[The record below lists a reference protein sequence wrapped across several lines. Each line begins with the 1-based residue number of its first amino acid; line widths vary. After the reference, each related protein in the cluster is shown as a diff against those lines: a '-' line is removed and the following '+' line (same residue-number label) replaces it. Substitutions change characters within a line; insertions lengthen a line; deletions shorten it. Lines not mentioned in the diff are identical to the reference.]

1 MRFYLFYIDA
11 MLSQTPSKFDPLKR
25 RSSGKERGFTLV
37 LFAVSAL
44 VLLAFAGLAIDTG
57 YMLHQKRKM
66 QNAADAAALAAAQ
79 ELHRGNTSTYANA
92 ALTDSRMN
100 GFTNGSNDTSVTVNR
115 PPTNGTYAGNS
126 NYVQVAVSQ
135 PQPTFFMSMFNFSR
149 VPMSARATA
158 FVGGAAGGGCITLL
172 HPSFDGSYYTSG
184 GSTVAA
190 DCGMWVNSNS
200 TKAIE
205 NQGNSAFT
213 SMGTAIHVVG
223 GVNNQGSITPTPITR
238 SAAAPDPLAS
248 MQVPSSSGLAART
261 TPATITGN
269 VTLNPGL
276 YTGGINIGA
285 NANVTL
291 NPGLYYMRNGG
302 VYLTKANL
310 SGSGVTMFFTGTQNK
325 TVVLADTLSTI
336 NLTAPT
342 SSSNGAMEGVLFF
355 GDRNSNY
362 GALPWCMDI
371 QTNGATSLEGVLYFP
386 TCSIK
391 WQSQSSGYLGN
402 YTIIVAQYLRID
414 GSGTNLKIHANYS
427 GLANGSPL
435 SSSVK
440 LSE

>member
-1 MRFYLFYIDA
+1 MSSTSSPKSKPGR
-11 MLSQTPSKFDPLKR
+11 TPSKNR
-25 RSSGKERGFTLV
+25 ERGFTLV
-37 LFAVSAL
+37 LFAASAL
-44 VLLAFAGLAIDTG
+44 VLLAFTGLAIDTG
-57 YMLHQKRKM
+57 FMLHQKRKK

-79 ELHRGNTSTYANA
+79 ELHRGNTSTYSNA
-92 ALTDSRMN
+92 ALTDAGLN
-100 GFTNGSNDTSVTVNR
+100 GFTNGSNNTAVVVSR
-115 PPTNGTYAGNS
+115 PPTTGTYTGNS
-126 NYVQVAVSQ
+126 NYVQVSVSQ
-135 PQPTFFMSMFNFSR
+135 PQNTFFMSIFNFSR
-149 VPMSARATA
+149 VPMSAIATA
-158 FVGGAAGGGCITLL
+158 FTGGAAGGGCITLL
-172 HPSFDGSYYTSG
+172 HPTFEGAYYTSG

-190 DCGMWVNSNS
+190 DCGMWVDSNS
-200 TKAIE
+200 SKAIE

-238 SAAAPDPLAS
+238 SPSAPDPLAS
-248 MQVPSSSGLAART
+248 MQVPSPSGLATRT
-261 TPATITGN
+261 APSTITGN
-269 VTLNPGL
+269 VTLDPGI
-276 YTGGINIGA
+276 YNGGINIGA

-310 SGSGVTMFFTGTQNK
+310 SGSGVTLFFTGTQAK
-325 TVVLADTLSTI
+325 TVVLADTFSTI

-342 SSSNGAMEGVLFF
+342 ASTNGAMEGVLFF
-355 GDRNSNY
+355 ADRNANY
-362 GALPWCMDI
+362 GSLPWCMDI

-391 WQSQSSGYLGN
+391 WQSQSTGYLGD
-402 YTIIVAQYLRID
+402 YTIIVAQYLRVD